1 VRGAQERIH
10 GITLA
15 RELLMNRKIAGFTL
29 GFAAFGALGVVGG
42 RVANAQEVSSEN
54 SVAAQAL
61 FDEAKRLIQKGDAA
75 AACPKLEES
84 ERLEASIGTKLNL
97 ANCYEKVGRTAS
109 AWILYLEVES
119 DTKRNGQLE
128 RQTMAHNHA
137 AALQPTLSHLTI
149 NVPPASRVPGLVV
162 ERDGAPV
169 GEAQWGLSIPV
180 DPGSHAVKARAP
192 GKKDWQSTLS
202 VAADASAQSLS
213 IPALDNAPVTEK
225 GQTAPTKPHNQAQ
238 RTAAFVSFGVGGVG
252 AVLGAVFGLR
262 AISKNNQSNAADK
275 CQADTCN
282 PGGTALRNSARSSGT
297 ISTVAFAVSGAAL
310 ATGLVLFFTDS
321 KKEAP
326 ASAQLSA
333 GAFATPSGGELGLR
347 GSW

>member
-1 VRGAQERIH
+1 
-10 GITLA
+10 
-15 RELLMNRKIAGFTL
+15 MNRKIAGFTL
-29 GFAAFGALGVVGG
+29 GVAAFAALGVART
-42 RVANAQEVSSEN
+42 RVASAQEVSSEN

-119 DTKRNGQLE
+119 DTKRNGQVE

-149 NVPPASRVPGLVV
+149 SVPPASRVPGLVV

-180 DPGSHAVKARAP
+180 DPGSHAVKAHAP

-213 IPALDNAPVTEK
+213 VPALDNAPLTEK
-225 GQTAPTKPHNQAQ
+225 GQAAPTKPHNRAQ

-252 AVLGAVFGLR
+252 AVLGTVFGLR
-262 AISKNNQSNAADK
+262 AISKNSQSNASDK
-275 CQADTCN
+275 CSGDTCT
-282 PGGTALRNSARSSGT
+282 PEGTTLRNSARSSGT
-297 ISTVAFAVSGAAL
+297 ISTVAFAVGGAAL

-326 ASAQLSA
+326 ATAQLSA

-347 GSW
+347 GTW